1 MTSLTKS
8 LCWELTSIKK
18 DRLNGVGVAFYR
30 KPTTNE
36 CYDARKRQQ
45 PPMCADDDDANAA
58 WYIRLN
64 SCVHRVPTGPSERG
78 ARWPSE
84 WPRRVRAPPYWLN
97 GSQAGVY
104 GKPAPEDFTVD
115 YDHWWRVV
123 DGSYLNGLGI
133 DWSRVRNLMDM
144 RAAYGG

>member
-1 MTSLTKS
+1 M
-8 LCWELTSIKK
+8 
-18 DRLNGVGVAFYR
+18 
-30 KPTTNE
+30 TNE

-45 PPMCADDDDANAA
+45 PPMCAADDDANAA

-84 WPRRVRAPPYWLN
+84 WPRRVRTPPYWLN

-104 GKPAPEDFTVD
+104 GKPAPEDFKVD

-133 DWSRVRNLMDM
+133 DWSRVRNVMDM